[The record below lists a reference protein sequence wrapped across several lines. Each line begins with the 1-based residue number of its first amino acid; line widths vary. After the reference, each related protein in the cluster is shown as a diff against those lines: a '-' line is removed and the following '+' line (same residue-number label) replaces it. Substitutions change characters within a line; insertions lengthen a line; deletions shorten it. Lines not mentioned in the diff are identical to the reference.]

1 MMTIS
6 NDPWHFPRTE
16 LAKQILGMFETGLAS
31 SLTFFAPRRM
41 GKTEFLRNEP
51 YRVCRRVNIL
61 RDYPDDKI
69 KIYP

>member
-31 SLTFFAPRRM
+31 SLTFLPHAGWEKLNFYE
-41 GKTEFLRNEP
+41 K
-51 YRVCRRVNIL
+51 IL
-61 RDYPDDKI
+61 RP
-69 KIYP
+69 

>member
-31 SLTFFAPRRM
+31 SLTFLPRKPSGQALINAPQR
-41 GKTEFLRNEP
+41 TLR
-51 YRVCRRVNIL
+51 
-61 RDYPDDKI
+61 K
-69 KIYP
+69 K

>member
-31 SLTFFAPRRM
+31 SLTFFAHAGWEKLNFYKRYTPLAEQL
-41 GKTEFLRNEP
+41 GW
-51 YRVCRRVNIL
+51 RVFFQFFRCR
-61 RDYPDDKI
+61 PA
-69 KIYP
+69 